1 MSPETLGAVGGL
13 VAALAGLLVA
23 LRTGVLVQGSVLD
36 RQERWYREALHRE
49 REVTD
54 KWQAAHDLAARAADT
69 ALETSRILAAQNDRL
84 ASGQE
89 LTERLIESLRQKVGS

>member
-1 MSPETLGAVGGL
+1 MTESLVGIGGL
-13 VAALAGLLVA
+13 FAALAGLLLA

-36 RQERWYREALHRE
+36 RQERWYRDALQRE
-49 REVTD
+49 QAAAD
-54 KWQAAHDLAARAADT
+54 KWQAAHDLQARAADT
-69 ALETSRILAAQNDRL
+69 ALETARLLAQQNDRL